1 MLSNLKGVISL
12 ICVLSLISATAEVL
26 ISKDEI
32 KKMVLIGIRV
42 TIIYMILL
50 SISSVIRG
58 ITLW

>member
-12 ICVLSLISATAEVL
+12 ICVLSLISAVAEVL
-26 ISKDEI
+26 ISKEEI
-32 KKMVLIGIRV
+32 KIMVLIGIRV

-58 ITLW
+58 ISLW

>member
-12 ICVLSLISATAEVL
+12 ICVLSLISAVAEVL

-58 ITLW
+58 ISLW

>member
-12 ICVLSLISATAEVL
+12 ICVLSLISAVAEVL

-58 ITLW
+58 IKLW

>member
-12 ICVLSLISATAEVL
+12 ICVLSLISAVAEVL
-26 ISKDEI
+26 ISKEEI

-58 ITLW
+58 ISLW

>member
-1 MLSNLKGVISL
+1 MKGVISL

-58 ITLW
+58 ITL

>member
-1 MLSNLKGVISL
+1 MLSNLNGIIAL
-12 ICVLSLISATAEVL
+12 ICVLSLISAVAEVL

-58 ITLW
+58 ISL